1 MQLIEALEA
10 LAVDKLSF
18 LYRAGGL
25 DDSAVTGEP
34 FLYLDRM
41 ISKSSPIAA
50 LGVGHVFGKERK
62 HHAHKGRLHKLP
74 CAGHVIADI
83 ADVQLKVQTDSGA
96 RHKARA
102 RRHAPCTLA
111 SRLL

>member
-10 LAVDKLSF
+10 LAVDKLGF

-25 DDSAVTGEP
+25 DDSAVTGQP

-50 LGVGHVFGKERK
+50 LLNLKPH
-62 HHAHKGRLHKLP
+62 LMWSLSLP
-74 CAGHVIADI
+74 KSENVTLTKADFI
-83 ADVQLKVQTDSGA
+83 SFP
-96 RHKARA
+96 
-102 RRHAPCTLA
+102 APDM
-111 SRLL
+111 

>member
-1 MQLIEALEA
+1 MQLIEALET

-18 LYRAGGL
+18 LYRVGGL
-25 DDSAVTGEP
+25 DDSAVTGQP

-50 LGVGHVFGKERK
+50 LGVGHVFVEERK
-62 HHAHKGRLHKLP
+62 RHAYKGRLHKLP
-74 CAGHVIADI
+74 CAGHVIADM

-96 RHKARA
+96 RRKARTRRSA
-102 RRHAPCTLA
+102 RL
-111 SRLL
+111 